1 MGKKDPE
8 KMAQQRKIF
17 VKGCADTNNIPEQRA
32 NDIFDLL
39 EKFAGYG
46 FNKSHSAAYGLVTY
60 QTAYLKANYPV
71 EFMCGVLSNEIS
83 NTDKIAIFVGEVQAM
98 GLSILPPHV
107 NHSGVQFLP
116 EAVGDGKWGVRYGL
130 AAIKGVGEAA
140 CGMMLAERDEKGPF
154 KSLEDFARRVD
165 SRAVNKRILEGLI
178 KSGAFDWTGEDRASL
193 FVRIDQAIAAGAS
206 TQRDKA
212 AGQFSLFG
220 EELDAAPA
228 PVASSMT
235 MKPEAWSA
243 AQMLND
249 EKELLGFYV
258 SGHPLDRWR
267 STLASQAFRKLGF
280 IEEIPEK
287 DRRGKQ
293 KFGGI
298 ISELNVKYTKTG
310 KQFAIM
316 RLEDFTGSSEVMVW
330 GEEYEKFGKTLEK
343 GSVVEI
349 TAKIEKDNRSDA
361 LQLVAQGIK
370 PLPEPSAAMMEGNG
384 YGSHGPAATNGNYSR
399 QPVAAVTGPKPFTL
413 RLDVMQNSVSELQNI
428 HDIVVRFPGRTP
440 LVLSCRTVDGIRL
453 EISAG
458 PRFNVEPDDALID
471 ALTPWL

>member
-1 MGKKDPE
+1 
-8 KMAQQRKIF
+8 
-17 VKGCADTNNIPEQRA
+17 
-32 NDIFDLL
+32 
-39 EKFAGYG
+39 
-46 FNKSHSAAYGLVTY
+46 
-60 QTAYLKANYPV
+60 
-71 EFMCGVLSNEIS
+71 
-83 NTDKIAIFVGEVQAM
+83 
-98 GLSILPPHV
+98 
-107 NHSGVQFLP
+107 
-116 EAVGDGKWGVRYGL
+116 
-130 AAIKGVGEAA
+130 
-140 CGMMLAERDEKGPF
+140 MMLAERDEKGPF

-384 YGSHGPAATNGNYSR
+384 HGSHGPAATNGNYSR